1 MSDTSINNVLIIDD
15 SADYRKLLIT
25 FFKKACPSAQVEEY
39 DPVRGRPPDTFP
51 WSRYDMLI
59 LDYDLGNGEN
69 GLEWLRQYKTS
80 SGFPP
85 VIMLTAQED
94 EELVVNAIRY
104 GAQGF
109 LRKVG
114 LTRTM
119 LLDAINSAL
128 EKHHKEKE
136 QAATSKIQVHMYNKE
151 KFFDSLKHVK
161 KKDAIVLVEINE
173 YYALTERLGIFA
185 ADKFI
190 NFFTQVVSDSIEK
203 SGLRAQ
209 MTRISDSTLALLL
222 DHPDKTGDVE
232 KLMETMCKN
241 LDDADYESDAGKIAF
256 AVNIGATLANSDA
269 PDISVLLSTVEGAC
283 RKARA
288 TAGNSYIF
296 EGNEEDITGIER
308 DLIAEVNNAFR
319 EGNITPLYQS
329 LVLVSGTGHKD
340 FNELYQ
346 IRINI
351 HDSKK
356 NVLEPK
362 KFIPLLEK
370 TNSLKKL
377 DRWIIRNCINE
388 LSNIKKN
395 NTDIKL
401 GILFPVSGQSIHD
414 KELTDWIDKIIQ
426 QIQMPDVGKGLIF
439 EIDIQDFLGMS
450 AAAKLQFNKIRI
462 KFKAKIALAGADN
475 PDLLD
480 KCLGQEKFNF
490 VLFSPEHTG
499 NEKMKFEQIQSIVKT
514 AREHKAITVASK
526 IDTGEYLALS
536 ASAGADYVLGHF
548 VQPPMENIIATEEV
562 EVGN

>member
-1 MSDTSINNVLIIDD
+1 MSESSINNVLIVDD

-25 FFKKACPSAQVEEY
+25 FFKKACPSAQVVEY
-39 DPVRGRPPDTFP
+39 DPARGRPPDTFP
-51 WSRYDMLI
+51 WSQYDMLI

-114 LTRTM
+114 LTKTM

-128 EKHHKEKE
+128 EKYHKENE
-136 QAATSKIQVHMYNKE
+136 HAATSKIRVHMYNKE
-151 KFFDSLKHVK
+151 KFFESLKHVK
-161 KKDAIVLVEINE
+161 KKDAVILVEINDFYTLSE
-173 YYALTERLGIFA
+173 TLGIFA
-185 ADKFI
+185 TDKFI
-190 NFFTQVVSDSIEK
+190 NFFTQVVSDSIEN
-203 SGLRAQ
+203 SGQRAQ

-232 KLMETMCKN
+232 KLLETMCRK
-241 LDDADYESDAGKIAF
+241 LDEADYETDSGKIAF
-256 AVNIGATLANSDA
+256 TVNIGATLVDA
-269 PDISVLLSTVEGAC
+269 DSPDISTLLSIVESAC
-283 RKARA
+283 RKARV
-288 TAGNSYIF
+288 TAGNTFIL
-296 EGNEEDITGIER
+296 EGNKGEITGNER
-308 DLIAEVNNAFR
+308 NLISEINRAFR
-319 EGNITPLYQS
+319 DGNITPLYQS
-329 LVLVSGTGHKD
+329 LVLVSGTGHSD

-351 HDSKK
+351 YDSGK
-356 NVLEPK
+356 NMLEPK
-362 KFIPLLEK
+362 KFIPVLEK
-370 TNSLKKL
+370 TKSLNKL
-377 DRWIIRNCINE
+377 DRWIIRQSINE

-395 NTDIKL
+395 NKDIKL
-401 GILFPVSGQSIHD
+401 GILFPISGQSIHD
-414 KELTDWIDKIIQ
+414 KELTDWMHKVIQ
-426 QIQMPDVGKGLIF
+426 RIQMPDVGKGLIF
-439 EIDIQDFLGMS
+439 EIDIQDFLGMT
-450 AAAKLQFNKIRI
+450 AAAKLQFNKIRV
-462 KFKAKIALAGADN
+462 KFNAKIALASANN

-480 KCLGQEKFNF
+480 RCLDQEKFNF
-490 VLFSPEHTG
+490 VMFSPEHTG
-499 NEKMKFEQIQSIVKT
+499 NEKMKFEQIQSIVKI
-514 AREHKAITVASK
+514 AKEHKAITVASK